1 MREFVD
7 TYENFY
13 GISEALYQGWANG
26 QADIRNVLLK
36 SLRNLVLILFPGS
49 EFASFASVI
58 LVRLVQSDANAVDVR
73 IVEGD
78 ENPRLGD
85 FSLLKVLQY
94 ESETL
99 NILLGV
105 AGLNVT
111 LNFAI
116 NLRKRKRVRP
126 SCF

>member
-1 MREFVD
+1 MPETKIPQLIFALSVVD
-7 TYENFY
+7 IEETRRF
-13 GISEALYQGWANG
+13 SRKRALAL
-26 QADIRNVLLK
+26 RRMPLLLK

-94 ESETL
+94 ECEASDVL
-99 NILLGV
+99 RRV
-105 AGLNVT
+105 AGLNMA
-111 LNFAI
+111 LNLAI
-116 NLRKRKRVRP
+116 NLR
-126 SCF
+126 